1 MNNYE
6 QLLTLFWCGATLAKA
21 ERAIFTKRRKE
32 AYEALHPETR
42 QGGDRRSEASRQV
55 GDLVDRFTA
64 DTATRTGQSERS
76 VQRDAHRGEKIAPT
90 QPHHHSN

>member
-1 MNNYE
+1 VRRHAAE
-6 QLLTLFWCGATLAKA
+6 A

-42 QGGDRRSEASRQV
+42 NGATGNGRQKV
-55 GDLVDRFTA
+55 RQLGEPTLPDRFTA
-64 DTATRTGQSERS
+64 DTATKTGQSERS

-90 QPHHHSN
+90 QPYHRSN